1 MFVPSGSGSFSLSS
15 VSAALGQVFY
25 SLSLCMGITV
35 TYGSYLNKKENI
47 RRSCA
52 NVAALDT
59 SVALLAGIAIFPAV
73 FSFGLEVGQG
83 PQLIFETLPRVFAE
97 IPLGVLFAAVFSFWS
112 FSPLYSAIAAVGG
125 CGLLCDRKLGLEPQK
140 ACCSSPGPSSCWA
153 SPSALSFGPLSGI
166 KLAGYTF
173 FDLVGVLTDN
183 FILPLGG
190 ILMCYFIGWKWD
202 PDILAREI
210 EADGTRF
217 RLKKAWILC
226 IRFLTPILI
235 LIVTV
240 TGLINLYQS
249 IAG

>member
-1 MFVPSGSGSFSLSS
+1 M
-15 VSAALGQVFY
+15 
-25 SLSLCMGITV
+25 
-35 TYGSYLNKKENI
+35 
-47 RRSCA
+47 
-52 NVAALDT
+52 
-59 SVALLAGIAIFPAV
+59 
-73 FSFGLEVGQG
+73 
-83 PQLIFETLPRVFAE
+83 
-97 IPLGVLFAAVFSFWS
+97 
-112 FSPLYSAIAAVGG
+112 
-125 CGLLCDRKLGLEPQK
+125 
-140 ACCSSPGPSSCWA
+140 
-153 SPSALSFGPLSGI
+153 
-166 KLAGYTF
+166 
-173 FDLVGVLTDN
+173 GVLTDN